1 MTVTAPILMEEKTIS
16 AADTRE
22 GLSCCTHTIIIMMS
36 TNISS
41 PSEQNKSEKNKIYIW
56 ILSDINYFNMSLLI
70 RFVEIIQKIK
80 PSRFNLNLVELW
92 NRGEC
97 GQFPCWPIIIV
108 DLRTVICC
116 TMPLITT
123 TTVRTG
129 KSGTLS
135 QRSAGWKSF
144 YY

>member
-1 MTVTAPILMEEKTIS
+1 MTVTAPILIEEKTIS

-22 GLSCCTHTIIIMMS
+22 GLSCCTNTIIIMMS

-41 PSEQNKSEKNKIYIW
+41 PSEQNKIYIW

-70 RFVEIIQKIK
+70 RFVKIIQKIK

-97 GQFPCWPIIIV
+97 GHFPCWPIIIV

-135 QRSAGWKSF
+135 QRSAG
-144 YY
+144 

>member
-1 MTVTAPILMEEKTIS
+1 
-16 AADTRE
+16 
-22 GLSCCTHTIIIMMS
+22 
-36 TNISS
+36 
-41 PSEQNKSEKNKIYIW
+41 
-56 ILSDINYFNMSLLI
+56 MSLLI
-70 RFVEIIQKIK
+70 RFVKIIQKIK

-135 QRSAGWKSF
+135 QRSAGWKLF
-144 YY
+144 YYFIICSPRLIFNLILKSEILQSFGAHYTVLPPGMFTVLLMTSCTSAREIEIMLPGKGAQTSQEN